1 MKKFL
6 TMLAVAFSLV
16 GCNKADNI
24 QRNIRL
30 QADNFETY
38 RKFTA
43 VNLRSDKVLMTAEGL
58 LAIKN
63 SDTNNDG
70 TVSELAIIIKTGEDS
85 YKMNYLFLGGEIVYL
100 IEQTENSTTDP
111 YHWEIH
117 LFGVVPEVK
126 VG

>member
-1 MKKFL
+1 MRKFL
-6 TMLAVAFSLV
+6 AMLAVAFSLS
-16 GCNKADNI
+16 GCNKANNI
-24 QRNIRL
+24 QYNIQQ
-30 QADNFETY
+30 QADNFKTY

-58 LAIKN
+58 LAVKD
-63 SDTNNDG
+63 SDKSEDG

-85 YKMNYLFLGGEIVYL
+85 YKMNYLYLGGEIVYL
-100 IEQTENSTTDP
+100 VEQTENSTTDP

-117 LFGVVPEVK
+117 LFGVLPEVK